1 VHDSRSPTAWPGRWL
16 RGLTLLVGVCAVS
29 ASAGRAEDRTLRK
42 LADTLSAR
50 EGHDLPQA
58 LAEMERRDA
67 ARRREFAVA
76 AARALPPRAAERL
89 ARARAAYEAG
99 QGRLIT
105 ILRARAAPRSAAA
118 IRSERADAALA
129 QEASAIVEKLL
140 EASRR
145 EPLSAGELK
154 VRPPRLTP
162 PSLTPAAA
170 EASAPVV
177 AVVATAAPETPV
189 GPVPQI
195 LREAAAA
202 LSGPVEVYEWVRN
215 NIRPEFYH
223 GVMKGSVETYL
234 EQSGNDAD
242 TASVL
247 VEMLRAK
254 GIPARYVRGAAV
266 LPEATLRAMTGTATA
281 ELGMRVLDRAGI
293 PHDAPVLGG
302 GAIASVRVE
311 RVWVE
316 AYVPYANY
324 RGAPLDAHGKLWIPL
339 DPAFKRLASPRGLDV
354 VRELGFD
361 ARATLD
367 GYLAEPTNQTPL
379 EYARG
384 RVMGLLAQQRP
395 DLAYAD
401 VLNDRGH
408 IGENLGILPVTKPYA
423 AVASEAG
430 YGLPDSLR
438 HTVHFLGDAAGS
450 TVLDAIL
457 PVSDLL
463 GRRLT
468 LSYAPASEEDAEV
481 ARLYGGIVQTP
492 PYLIEV
498 RPVLK
503 VGGVSVAAGTA
514 GVGMG
519 VRYTLRIELR
529 TPGGTETVT
538 NRILAGNLTAI
549 GLGGRGI
556 PTAEQPVGVA
566 AQILSGLASSYLDRW
581 NRADDE
587 LASLLHVVPVR
598 PTVSQCMVMSDIEV
612 DYAGGDPSYPLTFD
626 WKGIAI
632 DADLRASAPVGV
644 QDAQGER
651 HFLMLS
657 GLEGSV
663 LEHRA
668 FEDEFQV
675 DSVSTGKAL
684 QLATSQGVSVMD
696 VTGANVESVLPG
708 LLLDPSVKEEIREAV
723 ARGLLARVPASPV
736 TRLAWTGVGYLL
748 LDEETGEAAYQ
759 LQGGHSGGVT
769 APAVID
775 IPEGIVDPLIVQ
787 GEDVPTAPEDADV
800 AHIQKF
806 ISTDLQEATVGTEL
820 AKALKVR
827 VTDTEGQ
834 LVLGANVV
842 FTVIGGEGGLRDP
855 VDGTFKSE
863 LVVLSDDRGEAS
875 VTLRLGTNTGLI
887 PRFTCLTERWD
898 CTQEGRYLTQ
908 VGLNLVTARAGNM
921 VLAEPFTGVGLP
933 DDKYDGEFMYA
944 LLEATSTESESPWYN
959 LSVADRPMVTA
970 RDGYKNPISN
980 FTIRFA
986 FRPPPVPDTPPAGT
1000 SRLSEP
1006 NDSPGRLLK
1015 PKDYEQCLTLTP
1027 SPAYGQCAGETE
1039 ELFQRTSA
1047 IGAFAYVVIGDSA
1060 YSSYTFD
1067 IGTNLN
1073 PTRFGFTYHSS
1084 GFICLHPDPATCGR
1098 KPAPPVVLAGPR
1110 ARLINRLGNII
1121 EAYPLGDDAE
1131 AQFFAYALS
1140 EIEQLEKAVDDQGQS
1155 HYRAVRTNRWRREP
1169 LTNSEFRLTSQTP
1182 GTGVSPGVAVHVGGG
1197 TYAATM
1203 SMGSGPQLNTIGYAA
1218 THRALVIPYL
1228 QDRPDEVD
1236 PAYVTDNGIDPP
1248 TVTRVP
1254 GHPQEGP
1261 GDFSLWGVS
1270 VAVVDVAPFPIA
1282 LDAGGAVVRPSRVQ
1296 QQILPEEF
1304 RSLLAPLDVLF
1315 EVKQDDQSI
1324 VAATG
1329 LDDFEIPKGLAFPPG
1344 VHTAHVQV
1352 LRASRQ
1358 DVAIAAVPFPLEAC
1372 FLVGGV
1378 PDRVFLNLTRDP
1390 LNETLCGEE
1399 GQLPFLLCRPAK
1411 VTLKVDGVSVVEN
1424 LQMAPGQRAIL
1435 LPPALL
1441 GLNPNA
1447 SAPFELT
1454 VVDQSDPTLQAVATG
1469 TVESSIVNRSSLPVG
1484 HTFVK
1489 GVDLLDG
1496 HLVQQAT
1503 DFKVPGRHL
1512 GLEVT
1517 RTYSSA
1523 GRRPD
1528 GAMGAGWAWSYAAA
1542 LHIGDCAVVVTT
1554 ADGSSQAFSSTS
1566 GGNPFKPQAGYHTTL
1581 VKNGDNSYDFFDK
1594 SHTRH
1599 HFKAP
1604 LDPASPQPERERR
1617 LEYIEEPHG
1626 DRLVF
1631 SYDDD
1636 GRLARVT
1643 ERHPEAGNVRDLEL
1657 TYERKKGL
1665 DRITKAEIAA
1675 LNLRA
1680 AYGYD
1685 EEGNLVSATRSG
1697 RNVDGPDAP
1706 DRVETYKY
1714 SSADARDRHQMIERT
1729 DPNSNVTAYEYYRG
1743 DDVFPGEAMGA
1754 GVFTALQKQE
1764 YVKLVRELP
1773 DGPTAPRK
1781 FETRFTYDFSEITQL
1796 RLKTTVKDARGNDA
1810 RYVLNGN
1817 GSPLRIEEPFEE
1829 GTRATQMVWSPTD
1842 IVKTKEIDPLGRVTD
1857 YGYDPNGNLTFER
1870 ISTDDFGVVETRY
1883 TYDETFNKLTLK
1895 KDAEGRET
1903 RYELDEATGDLLRI
1917 TDAVGNRTQYDYDPA
1932 HGLLLTVTDPRG
1944 HITQHLNHDSYGN
1957 PRLIID
1963 SLSNTT
1969 QREYDLRGRL
1979 QGQSDTLGHR
1989 TTTVHDGLD
1998 RPIEETRFATVSGD
2012 AVEPSDNAITRTEYY
2027 PAGQPRVVT
2036 NPSGAS
2042 FTYYLDGLN
2051 RVSLTETQVEGG
2063 PYFMGTVRDGN
2074 GNKIR
2079 ETDRRGVT
2087 RLFSYDKL
2095 NRLREV
2101 SIAGGSPG
2109 DGPYGRIAAY
2119 AYDLVG
2125 NQTAE
2130 TDVAGNTTTFVYDG
2144 LYRVKRKILPETDAA
2159 GQPYEEVFT
2168 YDRVGN
2174 RLSLSDANEHTTLFA
2189 YDGLNRIRSTT
2200 NALSQVL
2207 RVEYDDPEPNSHV
2220 NKSLERDETQG
2231 LTTRYRYDEL
2241 NREIERRVQ
2250 FVNPLDSTDT
2260 EYLTTTSYADS
2271 VHSLT
2276 VTDPRGIQSLAR
2288 LDGMDRVIEQVVDVG
2303 GLALSTQTSYDGLDN
2318 RKNLRDPNRNP
2329 ATRWIHDGLGR
2340 QLRVEDS
2347 LGKTSRATYDGEG
2360 LRLTE
2365 TDRRGITKTFSY
2377 DSLARARVIRVP
2389 PTIEGSKSWSH
2400 EVKYFDLERRREEY
2414 DARGSKTSFNLDRL
2428 GRLVKVTDVFGKTI
2442 ETTYDGVGNKVSE
2455 RDKRGFVTLFAYD
2468 PLNRLSL
2475 VRDPLDQTIE
2485 TTYQDAQN
2493 RRVDKDKRGI
2503 RKLSQMDAVGRVVR
2517 VKRPYDPATGEGI
2530 ALETHTYDGDNNR
2543 LSTTDAEG
2551 RVTAYEYERANRL
2564 RRRID
2569 GQGSTVEAGTVF
2581 IYDLNGNKTVEI
2593 DPRSAPEEP
2602 SMQYGYDALN
2612 RLKSTTNG
2620 ENEATVYGYDEEGNR
2635 TSVQEPKGPITQFD
2649 YDELGKLIRVTQ
2661 PPPDPD
2667 QPSPVT
2673 AYGYDENRNRVK
2685 QMDANGNVVEM
2696 TYDRL
2701 DRLDIM
2707 IQKGAPEGD
2716 LVTDHGYDPNGN
2728 EVTLIDPKGQKVT
2741 NTYDELNRLKT
2752 KAYAFA
2758 SGDAYRPWRH
2768 TTGVS
2773 YTYDGNN
2780 NLERADEAVASG
2792 TDPPATLTTLRS
2804 YDDLDRLASETAPLP
2819 DGGSRTVSF
2828 TYYRNG
2834 TRETITDPAGLV
2846 TRYTYDGRNRLESAT
2861 TAFGTPAA
2869 AATTYTYHPDDL
2881 LRTVDYANGV
2891 VAAHVYD
2898 KADRLKSLAQTK
2910 GTATLSS
2917 YVYGYDPNGNRI
2929 SQVETN
2935 GAAETTTYG
2944 YDGLNRL
2951 KTVTYPIDASFP
2963 LGRVVTYGYDPVG
2976 NRIKET
2982 EKGSAGAL
2990 LADKRGVFDQ
3000 LNRLSSLHDLL
3011 TPANSTTFAWD
3022 FNGNQ
3027 ISKTA
3032 SGVTT
3037 LYRFDVRDRMVE
3049 TLQGGSSLGRFQY
3062 DFEGRRNKKIGA
3074 DGVRQY
3080 VYDQTSAFVEYD
3092 DTGAQVAKYDY
3103 GSDRL
3108 MSLLRR
3114 DEPRRFFGLDGL
3126 RSVTN
3131 LTDDGGAVAARYH
3144 LDAWGNF
3151 RFPGELTAS
3160 KNRFAFTGYEWD
3172 SETGLFNA
3180 KARYFDPGLG
3190 RFLSQDSYLGEL
3202 DEPPSLH
3209 RYFYANANPTRYV
3222 DPTGHFILESMLGKQ
3237 LEKANLN
3244 LAGSFASTKAGEM
3257 LNFAGNAG
3265 LQFAAQ
3271 GLQLPMKVA
3280 EGMAQLLAP
3289 NSRADGGFEGLARVN
3304 QAAALEQARD
3314 SNNPFLARVAAGT
3327 AAVLSQPAVVL
3338 EEGVLQPILDVPT
3351 KAEKVGVH
3359 IHQAMTSSNKVDAAV
3374 HLLEATKEG
3383 AEVFGTLGGLAA
3395 TGQGLVRAAEGTG
3408 LGQVPFRRTTNE
3420 PLPSVAGGSQAAD
3433 AAEIGTR
3440 ARVLANT
3447 AESRRARQS
3456 SEFQIHAHRETAWR
3470 FYDAAGW
3477 TPTRIATH
3485 MRGIDFRSS
3494 VDIVTLPEGVEL
3506 IQFQQP
3512 GAGVGNYFSAPG
3524 TRAETMGI
3532 SPKGRVS
3539 TPYVSTRPV
3548 STLRSIAATVM
3559 DTWSVKG
3566 EAHPAG
3572 GGGVQYFVPDTAAFV
3587 RK

>member
-1 VHDSRSPTAWPGRWL
+1 
-16 RGLTLLVGVCAVS
+16 VCAVS
-29 ASAGRAEDRTLRK
+29 ASPSRAEDRTLRK

-89 ARARAAYEAG
+89 ERVRAAYEAG
-99 QGRLIT
+99 QGRLIAIMRT
-105 ILRARAAPRSAAA
+105 RAAPRSAAA
-118 IRSERADAALA
+118 MRSETTDAALA
-129 QEASAIVEKLL
+129 REASEIVEKLL

-154 VRPPRLTP
+154 VRPPKLTP

-170 EASAPVV
+170 EAPAPAV
-177 AVVATAAPETPV
+177 AVVATAATETPV

-215 NIRPEFYH
+215 NVRPEFYH
-223 GVMKGSVETYL
+223 GVMKGPVETYL

-266 LPEATLRAMTGTATA
+266 LPEATLRAMTGTVTA
-281 ELGMRVLDRAGI
+281 EQGVRVLDRAGI
-293 PHDAPVLGG
+293 PHDPPVLGG

-367 GYLAEPTNQTPL
+367 GYLAEPTNQTPR

-384 RVMGLLAQQRP
+384 RVMDLLAQQRP

-408 IGENLGILPVTKPYA
+408 IGENLGILPATKPYA
-423 AVASEAG
+423 AVASEVG

-438 HTVHFLGDAAGS
+438 HTVHFVGDASGS
-450 TVLDAIL
+450 TVLDATL

-468 LSYAPASEEDAEV
+468 LSYVPASEEDAEV

-503 VGGVSVAAGTA
+503 IGGVSVAAGTA

-644 QDAQGER
+644 QDTQGER

-668 FEDEFQV
+668 FEDDLQI

-684 QLATSQGVSVMD
+684 QLATSQGVNVLD
-696 VTGANVESVLPG
+696 VTGANVESALPG
-708 LLLDPSVKEEIREAV
+708 LPLDPSVKEEIREAV

-748 LDEETGEAAYQ
+748 LDEERGEAAYQ

-775 IPEGIVDPLIVQ
+775 IPESIVDPLIEQ
-787 GEDVPTAPEDADV
+787 GEDVPTAPEDAEV

-806 ISTDLQEATVGTEL
+806 ISTDLQEATVGNEL

-875 VTLRLGTNTGLI
+875 VTLRLGTNTSLI

-898 CTQEGRYLTQ
+898 CTQEDRYLTQ
-908 VGLNLVTARAGNM
+908 VGLNLVTARAGNV

-933 DDKYDGEFMYA
+933 DDKYDGEFIYA
-944 LLEATSTESESPWYN
+944 FLEATSTESESPWYN

-980 FTIRFA
+980 FAIRFA
-986 FRPPPVPDTPPAGT
+986 FRPPPVPDTPRAGT

-1006 NDSPGRLLK
+1006 NDSPGKLLK

-1060 YSSYTFD
+1060 YSSYVFD

-1140 EIEQLEKAVDDQGQS
+1140 EIEQLEKAVDDQGQP
-1155 HYRAVRTNRWRREP
+1155 HYRAVRTNLWRREP
-1169 LTNSEFRLTSQTP
+1169 LTNSEFRLVSQTP
-1182 GTGVSPGVAVHVGGG
+1182 GTVVSPGVAAHVGGG

-1203 SMGSGPQLNTIGYAA
+1203 TMGSGPQLNTIGYAA

-1228 QDRPDEVD
+1228 QDPPDEVD

-1254 GHPQEGP
+1254 GLPQEGP

-1315 EVKQDDQSI
+1315 EVKQDDQSV

-1329 LDDFEIPKGLAFPPG
+1329 LDDFVIPKGLAFPPG

-1352 LRASRQ
+1352 LRASPQ

-1399 GQLPFLLCRPAK
+1399 GKLPFLLCRPAK

-1435 LPPALL
+1435 LPPTLL

-1523 GRRPD
+1523 GRRPE

-1599 HFKAP
+1599 HFKPP

-1617 LEYIEEPHG
+1617 LEYLEEPHG

-1665 DRITKAEIAA
+1665 DRVTKGEIAA
-1675 LNLRA
+1675 LNLRV

-1685 EEGNLVSATRSG
+1685 DEGNLVSATRSG
-1697 RNVDGPDAP
+1697 RNVDGPGAP

-1714 SSADARDRHQMIERT
+1714 SPADARDRHQMLERT
-1729 DPNSNVTAYEYYRG
+1729 DPNGNVTAYEYYRG
-1743 DDVFPGEAMGA
+1743 DDVFPGEAMGPG

-1764 YVKLVRELP
+1764 YVKLVREFP

-1781 FETRFTYDFSEITQL
+1781 FETRFTYDLSEITQL
-1796 RLKTTVKDARGNDA
+1796 RLKTTVKDTRGNDI

-1829 GTRATQMVWSPTD
+1829 GTRVTQMVWSPTD

-1857 YGYDPNGNLTFER
+1857 YDYDPNGNLTSER
-1870 ISTDDFGVVETRY
+1870 ISTDDFLVVETRY

-1903 RYELDEATGDLLRI
+1903 RYELDDATGDLLRM
-1917 TDAVGNRTQYDYDPA
+1917 TDAVGNRTRYDYDPD

-1957 PRLIID
+1957 ARLIID
-1963 SLSNTT
+1963 PLSNMT

-2012 AVEPSDNAITRTEYY
+2012 VVEPSDNAITRTEYY
-2027 PAGQPRVVT
+2027 PAGQPRLVT
-2036 NPSGAS
+2036 NPNGAA

-2063 PYFMGTVRDGN
+2063 PYFMGTVQDGN

-2119 AYDLVG
+2119 AYDQVG
-2125 NQTAE
+2125 NKTAE

-2144 LYRVKRKILPETDAA
+2144 LYRVMRKILPETDAA
-2159 GQPYEEVFT
+2159 GQSYKEVFT

-2174 RLSLSDANEHTTLFA
+2174 RLSLTDANEHTTLFA
-2189 YDGLNRIRSTT
+2189 YDGLNRVRSTT
-2200 NALSQVL
+2200 NALNRVL

-2220 NKSLERDETQG
+2220 NKSLERDETHG
-2231 LTTRYRYDEL
+2231 LTTRYRHDEL

-2276 VTDPRGIQSLAR
+2276 VTDPRGIQTLAR

-2303 GLALSTQTSYDGLDN
+2303 GLALSTQTSYDGLGN

-2340 QLRVEDS
+2340 QLRAEDA
-2347 LGKTSRATYDGEG
+2347 LGKASRATYDGEG

-2377 DSLARARVIRVP
+2377 DSLARPRVIRVP
-2389 PTIEGSKSWSH
+2389 PTIEGSKPWSH

-2414 DARGSKTSFNLDRL
+2414 DARGTKTSFNLDKL
-2428 GRLVKVTDVFGKTI
+2428 GRLVKVTDVFDKAI
-2442 ETTYDGVGNKVSE
+2442 ETSYDGVGNKVSE
-2455 RDKRGFVTLFAYD
+2455 KDKRGFVTLFGYD

-2475 VRDPLDQTIE
+2475 VRDPLDKTIE

-2530 ALETHTYDGDNNR
+2530 ALETHAYDGDNNR

-2551 RVTAYEYERANRL
+2551 RVTAFEYDRANRL

-2569 GQGSTVEAGTVF
+2569 GQGSTVEAATVF

-2593 DPRSAPEEP
+2593 DPRSTPEEP

-2612 RLKSTTNG
+2612 RLKSTANG
-2620 ENEATVYGYDEEGNR
+2620 ESEATVYGYDEEGNR

-2649 YDELGKLIRVTQ
+2649 YDELGQLIRVTQ
-2661 PPPDPD
+2661 PPPEPD

-2673 AYGYDENRNRVK
+2673 TYAYDENRNRVK
-2685 QMDANGNVVEM
+2685 QTDANGNVVEM

-2701 DRLDIM
+2701 DRLDLM
-2707 IQKGAPEGD
+2707 TQNGAPEGD

-2741 NTYDELNRLKT
+2741 NTYDELNRLKS

-2758 SGDAYRPWRH
+2758 PGDAYRPWRH

-2780 NLERADEAVASG
+2780 NLQRADETVASG
-2792 TDPPATLTTLRS
+2792 TDPPATLTTIRS

-2819 DGGSRTVSF
+2819 DGGIRPVAY

-2891 VAAHVYD
+2891 VATHVYD

-2910 GTATLSS
+2910 DTATLSS
-2917 YVYGYDPNGNRI
+2917 YVYGYDSNGNRI

-2935 GAAETTTYG
+2935 GATETTTYG
-2944 YDGLNRL
+2944 YDDLNRL
-2951 KTVTYPIDASFP
+2951 KTVTYPVDASFP

-2982 EKGSAGAL
+2982 EKDSGGGVLANKQGAF
-2990 LADKRGVFDQ
+2990 DK
-3000 LNRLSSLHDLL
+3000 LNRLTALNDLL
-3011 TPANSTTFAWD
+3011 TPANSTGFGWD

-3049 TLQGGSSLGRFQY
+3049 TLQGGSIRGRFQY

-3080 VYDQTSAFVEYD
+3080 VYDQTSALVEYD

-3131 LTDDGGAVAARYH
+3131 LTDDAGAIAARYH

-3151 RFPGELTAS
+3151 RFPAELTVS

-3172 SETGLFNA
+3172 PETGLFNA

-3190 RFLSQDSYLGEL
+3190 RFLSQDSFLGQV
-3202 DEPPSLH
+3202 DDPPSLH
-3209 RYFYANANPTRYV
+3209 RYFYGYANPLRYV
-3222 DPTGHFILESMLGKQ
+3222 DPTGHAAGDLWDPRSYDWKVFGQEFGTRLGETGANIATLGGYGGIKRGFDEGRITGTDFGSAGRAYAEGVFNTITLGGSERAVAAYTEGKGAGGVAVEGVKGATETILPISEIKALTDPSKSGW
-3237 LEKANLN
+3237 EKAEAIAT
-3244 LAGSFASTKAGEM
+3244 AGT
-3257 LNFAGNAG
+3257 
-3265 LQFAAQ
+3265 
-3271 GLQLPMKVA
+3271 KVA
-3280 EGMAQLLAP
+3280 SLA
-3289 NSRADGGFEGLARVN
+3289 A
-3304 QAAALEQARD
+3304 
-3314 SNNPFLARVAAGT
+3314 
-3327 AAVLSQPAVVL
+3327 
-3338 EEGVLQPILDVPT
+3338 
-3351 KAEKVGVH
+3351 
-3359 IHQAMTSSNKVDAAV
+3359 
-3374 HLLEATKEG
+3374 
-3383 AEVFGTLGGLAA
+3383 GGLAA
-3395 TGQGLVRAAEGTG
+3395 RNALAQRAGTHAAVATESAAGAEAALTPTEGALPPVR
-3408 LGQVPFRRTTNE
+3408 
-3420 PLPSVAGGSQAAD
+3420 PLPRVAGGSQAAD
-3433 AAEIGTR
+3433 VAQTAEQAAVR
-3440 ARVLANT
+3440 QRVLANIQENRAARSASQFGEYERFDRPFQQAGAVDVSTARNQTVFWSGGKVNRAT
-3447 AESRRARQS
+3447 AEAFAKSTGKLTLEMTPGGSFFDRLKLFEAGSPLTRSQARAIWQRLSERYASTASGTASVFTTGS
-3456 SEFQIHAHRETAWR
+3456 SPASIFNTVEFPILWR
-3470 FYDAAGW
+3470 G
-3477 TPTRIATH
+3477 
-3485 MRGIDFRSS
+3485 
-3494 VDIVTLPEGVEL
+3494 
-3506 IQFQQP
+3506 
-3512 GAGVGNYFSAPG
+3512 
-3524 TRAETMGI
+3524 
-3532 SPKGRVS
+3532 GRVY
-3539 TPYVSTRPV
+3539 PIEF
-3548 STLRSIAATVM
+3548 L
-3559 DTWSVKG
+3559 K
-3566 EAHPAG
+3566 
-3572 GGGVQYFVPDTAAFV
+3572 
-3587 RK
+3587 

>member
-1 VHDSRSPTAWPGRWL
+1 VHGSASITAWPGRWL

-29 ASAGRAEDRTLRK
+29 ASPGRAEDRTLRK
-42 LADTLSAR
+42 LADALTAR
-50 EGHDLPQA
+50 EGSDLQLT
-58 LAEMERRDA
+58 LADLERRDA
-67 ARRREFAVA
+67 AHRRGFA
-76 AARALPPRAAERL
+76 AATGRPLPPRAAERL
-89 ARARAAYEAG
+89 ERTRAAYEAG
-99 QGRLIT
+99 QGRLIA
-105 ILRARAAPRSAAA
+105 ILRALAPRSALATRA
-118 IRSERADAALA
+118 ERADVALA
-129 QEASAIVEKLL
+129 QEASEIVEKLL

-154 VRPPRLTP
+154 VRPPNLTP
-162 PSLTPAAA
+162 PSLAPPAA
-170 EASAPVV
+170 EAPSRPIAL
-177 AVVATAAPETPV
+177 AAPAATETPV

-195 LREAAAA
+195 LREAATA

-223 GVMKGSVETYL
+223 GVMKGPVETYL

-254 GIPARYVRGAAV
+254 GVPARYVRGAAV
-266 LPEATLRAMTGTATA
+266 LTEVTLRAMTGTATA
-281 ELGMRVLDRAGI
+281 EQALRVFERAGI
-293 PHDAPVLGG
+293 PHDPPVLGG

-339 DPAFKRLASPRGLDV
+339 DPAFKRLPSPRGLDV

-367 GYLAEPTNQTPL
+367 GYLAEPTSQTPL

-384 RVMGLLAQQRP
+384 RVTALLAQQRP

-408 IGENLGILPVTKPYA
+408 IGENLGILPATKPYA
-423 AVASEAG
+423 ATTSEVDYA
-430 YGLPDSLR
+430 LPDSLR
-438 HTVHFLGDAAGS
+438 HTVHFVGNASGS
-450 TVLDAIL
+450 TVLDATL

-468 LSYAPASEEDAEV
+468 LSYVPASEEDAEV
-481 ARLYGGIVQTP
+481 ARLYGGMVRTP

-498 RPVLK
+498 KPVLK
-503 VGGVSVAAGTA
+503 VGGVSVGVGTA
-514 GVGMG
+514 GVGLG

-529 TPGGTETVT
+529 APGGTETVT

-556 PTAEQPVGVA
+556 PTVEQPVGVA

-581 NRADDE
+581 NRSDDE
-587 LASLLHVVPVR
+587 IASLLHVVPVR
-598 PTVSQCMVMSDIEV
+598 PTVSECMVMSDIEV

-644 QDAQGER
+644 QDAAVER

-668 FEDEFQV
+668 FEDELQI

-684 QLATSQGVSVMD
+684 QLAASQGVSVLD
-696 VTGANVESVLPG
+696 LTGVNADSILPG
-708 LLLDPSVKEEIREAV
+708 LALDPAVKEEIREAV

-769 APAVID
+769 APSVID
-775 IPEGIVDPLIVQ
+775 IPESIVDPLIEQ
-787 GEDVPTAPEDADV
+787 GEDVPTAPEDAEV

-806 ISTDLQEATVGTEL
+806 VSTDLQEATVGTEL

-834 LVLGANVV
+834 LVRGANVV

-863 LVVLSDDRGEAS
+863 LIMPSDERGEAS
-875 VTLRLGTNTGLI
+875 ATLRLGTNTSLI

-898 CTQEGRYLTQ
+898 CTQEDRYLTQ
-908 VGLNLVTARAGNM
+908 VGLNLVTARAGNR

-933 DDKYDGEFMYA
+933 DDKYDGEFIYA
-944 LLEATSTESESPWYN
+944 FLEATSTESESPWYN

-1006 NDSPGRLLK
+1006 NDSPGKLLK

-1039 ELFQRTSA
+1039 VLFQRTSA

-1060 YSSYTFD
+1060 YSSYIFD

-1073 PTRFGFTYHSS
+1073 PTRFGLTYHSS

-1140 EIEQLEKAVDDQGQS
+1140 EIEQLEKTVDDQGQP

-1169 LTNSEFRLTSQTP
+1169 LTNSEFRLTPQTP
-1182 GTGVSPGVAVHVGGG
+1182 GTGVIPGVAGHVGGG
-1197 TYAATM
+1197 TYTATM

-1236 PAYVTDNGIDPP
+1236 PGYVTDNGIDPP

-1254 GHPQEGP
+1254 GLPQEGP
-1261 GDFSLWGVS
+1261 GDFSLWGVLVS
-1270 VAVVDVAPFPIA
+1270 VVDVAPFPIA
-1282 LDAGGAVVRPSRVQ
+1282 LDPGGAVVRPSRVQ
-1296 QQILPEEF
+1296 QEILPEAF

-1315 EVKQDDQSI
+1315 EVKQDDKPV

-1352 LRASRQ
+1352 LRASPQ

-1372 FLVGGV
+1372 FLAAGV
-1378 PDRVFLNLTRDP
+1378 PDRVFLKLTRDP

-1399 GQLPFLLCRPAK
+1399 GKLPFVLCRPAN
-1411 VTLKVDGVSVVEN
+1411 VTLRVDGVSVVEN
-1424 LQMAPGQRAIL
+1424 LPMAPGKRAIL
-1435 LPPALL
+1435 LPPTLL

-1454 VVDQSDPTLQAVATG
+1454 VVDQSDPTLQTVARG
-1469 TVESSIVNRSSLPVG
+1469 TVDSSIVNRSTLPVG

-1523 GRRPD
+1523 GRRPE
-1528 GAMGAGWAWSYAAA
+1528 GAMGAGWAWSYASA
-1542 LHIGDCAVVVTT
+1542 LHVGDCAVVVTT

-1594 SHTRH
+1594 SHARH

-1604 LDPASPQPERERR
+1604 LDPLSPQPERERR

-1631 SYDDD
+1631 TYDDD
-1636 GRLARVT
+1636 ARLARVA
-1643 ERHPEAGNVRDLEL
+1643 ERHPETGDVRFLEL
-1657 TYERKKGL
+1657 TYEKKKGL
-1665 DRITKAEIAA
+1665 DRITKAEIAV
-1675 LNLRA
+1675 LNLRVD
-1680 AYGYD
+1680 YGYD
-1685 EEGNLVSATRSG
+1685 AEGNLVTVTRSG

-1706 DRVETYKY
+1706 NRAQTYKY
-1714 SSADARDRHQMIERT
+1714 SSGDARDRHPMLERT
-1729 DPNSNVTAYEYYRG
+1729 DPNGNATAYEYYRG
-1743 DDVFPGEAMGA
+1743 NDVFPGEVTAPG

-1764 YVKLVRELP
+1764 YVKLVREFP

-1781 FETRFTYDFSEITQL
+1781 FETRFTYDFSEIAQL
-1796 RLKTTVKDARGNDA
+1796 RLKTTVQDPRGNDT

-1817 GSPLRIEEPFEE
+1817 GSPLRIEEPFEQ
-1829 GTRATQMVWSPTD
+1829 GTRVTQMVWSPTD
-1842 IVKTKEIDPLGRVTD
+1842 IVKTQEIDPLGRVTD
-1857 YGYDPNGNLTFER
+1857 YGYDANANLTSER
-1870 ISTDDFGVVETRY
+1870 ITTEDIGIIETRY
-1883 TYDETFNKLTLK
+1883 TYDQTFNKLTVK

-1903 RYELDEATGDLLRI
+1903 RYDIDAATGDLLGM
-1917 TDAVGNRTQYDYDPA
+1917 TDAVGNRTRYDYDPD
-1932 HGLLLTVTDPRG
+1932 HGLLLTVTDPRD
-1944 HITQHLNHDSYGN
+1944 HITRHLNHDRYGN
-1957 PRLIID
+1957 ARLIID
-1963 SLSNTT
+1963 PLNNMT
-1969 QREYDLRGRL
+1969 QRDYDLRGRL
-1979 QGQSDTLGHR
+1979 QEHLDTLGHR
-1989 TTTVHDGLD
+1989 RTTVHDGLD
-1998 RPIEETRFATVSGD
+1998 RPVEETRLATVSGD
-2012 AVEPSDNAITRTEYY
+2012 AVEPSDNAVTRTEYY

-2036 NPSGAS
+2036 NPNGAS

-2063 PYFMGTVRDGN
+2063 PYFMGTVQDGN

-2087 RLFSYDKL
+2087 RLFNYDKL
-2095 NRLREV
+2095 NRLRGFFI
-2101 SIAGGSPG
+2101 SGGSPG

-2119 AYDLVG
+2119 DYDLVG
-2125 NQTAE
+2125 NKTAE

-2159 GQPYEEVFT
+2159 GQPYKEVFT

-2174 RLSLSDANEHTTLFA
+2174 RLSLTDANEHTTLFA
-2189 YDGLNRIRSTT
+2189 YDGLNRIRRTT
-2200 NALSQVL
+2200 NALNQGVH
-2207 RVEYDDPEPNSHV
+2207 VEYDDPEPNAHV
-2220 NKSLERDETQG
+2220 NKSLERDETHG

-2241 NREIERRVQ
+2241 NRETERRVQ
-2250 FVNPLDSTDT
+2250 FVDPLDSTPE
-2260 EYLTTTSYADS
+2260 EYLTTTSYDDS
-2271 VHSLT
+2271 GHSLT
-2276 VTDPRGIQSLAR
+2276 VTDPRGIVTLAR
-2288 LDGMDRVIEQVVDVG
+2288 LDGMDRVVEQLADVG
-2303 GLALSTQTSYDGLDN
+2303 GLALSTQTSYDGLGN

-2329 ATRWIHDGLGR
+2329 ATQWIHDGLGR
-2340 QLRVEDS
+2340 QVRVEDA
-2347 LGKTSRATYDGEG
+2347 LGNASRATYDGEG

-2365 TDRRGITKTFSY
+2365 TDRRGITKTFNY
-2377 DSLARARVIRVP
+2377 DSLGRPRVTRVP
-2389 PTIEGSKSWSH
+2389 PTLEGSKLWSH

-2414 DARGSKTSFNLDRL
+2414 DARGTKATFNLDKL
-2428 GRLVKVTDVFGKTI
+2428 GRVVKVTDVFDKTI
-2442 ETTYDGVGNKVSE
+2442 ETTYDGVGNKLSE
-2455 RDKRGFVTLFAYD
+2455 KDKRGFVTRFEYD
-2468 PLNRLSL
+2468 PLNRLGL
-2475 VRDPLDQTIE
+2475 VRDPLDQLLE

-2493 RRVDKDKRGI
+2493 RRIDKDKRGI
-2503 RKLSQMDAVGRVVR
+2503 RRLTRMDALGRIVR
-2517 VKRPYDPATGEGI
+2517 VTRPYDPATGVGI
-2530 ALETHTYDGDNNR
+2530 ALETHAYDGDNNR

-2551 RVTAYEYERANRL
+2551 RVTAFEYDRANRVE
-2564 RRRID
+2564 RRID
-2569 GQGSTVEAGTVF
+2569 GQGSTVEAATVF

-2593 DPRSAPEEP
+2593 DPRSTPEAP

-2620 ENEATVYGYDEEGNR
+2620 ENESTVNGYDEEANR
-2635 TSVQEPKGPITQFD
+2635 ISVQEPKGPITQFD

-2661 PPPDPD
+2661 PPPEPD

-2673 AYGYDENRNRVK
+2673 AYGYDENRNRLK
-2685 QMDANGNVVEM
+2685 QTDANGNVVEM

-2701 DRLDIM
+2701 DRLDLM

-2728 EVTLIDPKGQKVT
+2728 EVTLVDPKGQKVT
-2741 NTYDELNRLKT
+2741 STYDELNRLKT

-2758 SGDAYRPWRH
+2758 PGDAYRPWRH
-2768 TTGVS
+2768 TTGVT

-2780 NLERADEAVASG
+2780 NLERAEEAVASG
-2792 TDPPATLTTLRS
+2792 TDPPVTLTTLRS
-2804 YDDLDRLASETAPLP
+2804 YDDLDRLASETTALP
-2819 DGGSRTVSF
+2819 DGGSRTVSY

-2846 TRYTYDGRNRLESAT
+2846 TRYTYDAQNRLETVSIPSPPP
-2861 TAFGTPAA
+2861 GGEGEGEGSL
-2869 AATTYTYHPDDL
+2869 TTYAYYPDDL
-2881 LRTVDYANGV
+2881 LRTITYPNGV
-2891 VAAHVYD
+2891 VATHLYD
-2898 KADRLKSLAQTK
+2898 KADRLTSLAHMK
-2910 GTATLSS
+2910 DAAAISS
-2917 YVYGYDPNGNRI
+2917 YVYGYDPNGNRL

-2935 GAAETTTYG
+2935 GATETTTYG
-2944 YDGLNRL
+2944 YDDLNRL
-2951 KTVTYPIDASFP
+2951 KTVTYPVDSNFP

-2982 EKGSAGAL
+2982 EKDSGGAL
-2990 LADKRGVFDQ
+2990 LANKQGAFDK
-3000 LNRLSSLHDLL
+3000 LNRLTALNDLL
-3011 TPANSTTFAWD
+3011 TPPNSVTFGWD
-3022 FNGNQ
+3022 ANGNQ

-3032 SGVTT
+3032 GGVTT
-3037 LYRFDVRDRMVE
+3037 LYRFDVRDRMAE
-3049 TLQGGSSLGRFQY
+3049 TLQGGSILGRFQY
-3062 DFEGRRNKKIGA
+3062 DFEGRRNKKIGE

-3080 VYDQTSAFVEYD
+3080 VYDQTSTFLEYD
-3092 DTGAQVAKYDY
+3092 DTGAQVSKYDY
-3103 GSDRL
+3103 GADRL
-3108 MSLLRR
+3108 ISLLRR

-3126 RSVTN
+3126 RSVTS
-3131 LTDDGGAVAARYH
+3131 LTDDAGAVAARYH

-3151 RFPGELTAS
+3151 RFPAELTFS

-3172 SETGLFNA
+3172 PELGLFNA
-3180 KARYFDPGLG
+3180 KTRYFDPALG
-3190 RFLSQDSYLGEL
+3190 RFLSQDSFLGQV
-3202 DEPPSLH
+3202 DQPPSLH
-3209 RYFYANANPTRYV
+3209 RYFYANENPTRFV
-3222 DPTGHFILESMLGKQ
+3222 DPTGHQAQTVGPEVDEKEAILRDATATLERVERANPQLTGAAGDVAAQSGTPITVTEDDGLIAAGWRKLKEAGTSVSQAVESATQAIVTLVGDQVEGATKKALAPDSARQSRSAELRSATEGTVAEQAAKPLAERDIALKFQETGAEITRTGAETGTRLALESAAADLG
-3237 LEKANLN
+3237 LRAAT
-3244 LAGSFASTKAGEM
+3244 LAGSVVSSSATAVRRSIGDLRSVPAAES
-3257 LNFAGNAG
+3257 NAP
-3265 LQFAAQ
+3265 FI
-3271 GLQLPMKVA
+3271 
-3280 EGMAQLLAP
+3280 
-3289 NSRADGGFEGLARVN
+3289 ARGWK
-3304 QAAALEQARD
+3304 
-3314 SNNPFLARVAAGT
+3314 PPYAAGT
-3327 AAVLSQPAVVL
+3327 RVRTFAIERELTFVRVHGTANR
-3338 EEGVLQPILDVPT
+3338 EGQFLFRAHEIEGMSAEQIQRHLALPKVPT
-3351 KAEKVGVH
+3351 HISEVRVPAGTRMQVGRVGAQSEFGAPSTRA
-3359 IHQAMTSSNKVDAAV
+3359 IQYQ
-3374 HLLEATKEG
+3374 LLEDIP
-3383 AEVFGTLGGLAA
+3383 AA
-3395 TGQGLVRAAEGTG
+3395 N
-3408 LGQVPFRRTTNE
+3408 FTN
-3420 PLPSVAGGSQAAD
+3420 
-3433 AAEIGTR
+3433 TR
-3440 ARVLANT
+3440 AL
-3447 AESRRARQS
+3447 
-3456 SEFQIHAHRETAWR
+3456 
-3470 FYDAAGW
+3470 
-3477 TPTRIATH
+3477 
-3485 MRGIDFRSS
+3485 
-3494 VDIVTLPEGVEL
+3494 
-3506 IQFQQP
+3506 
-3512 GAGVGNYFSAPG
+3512 
-3524 TRAETMGI
+3524 
-3532 SPKGRVS
+3532 K
-3539 TPYVSTRPV
+3539 
-3548 STLRSIAATVM
+3548 
-3559 DTWSVKG
+3559 
-3566 EAHPAG
+3566 
-3572 GGGVQYFVPDTAAFV
+3572 
-3587 RK
+3587 